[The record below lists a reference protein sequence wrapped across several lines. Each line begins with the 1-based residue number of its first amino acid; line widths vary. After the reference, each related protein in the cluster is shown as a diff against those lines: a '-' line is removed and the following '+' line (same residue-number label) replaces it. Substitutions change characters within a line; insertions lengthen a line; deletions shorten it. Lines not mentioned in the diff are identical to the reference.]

1 MRRGSGERTVGKG
14 HVSRYYKIARASTDP
29 SEGPKWEQWGRSHE
43 QRAADKVAHK
53 VASFVWNIWGR
64 RDLRLR
70 PSEAKGGKIG
80 RQGSRDT

>member
-29 SEGPKWEQWGRSHE
+29 SEGPKWEQWGRVMSNAW
-43 QRAADKVAHK
+43 RIKVAHK
-53 VASFVWNIWGR
+53 VASFVWNIWRR

-70 PSEAKGGKIG
+70 PSEAKGGKIA
-80 RQGSRDT
+80 RQGSRGT